1 MLHSNYPK
9 LITSEASVMDKFMV
23 QVDIYTSVSRVLV
36 ILVTLASNIHIKF
49 KRSQESVC
57 NWLPINTQTEDE

>member
-1 MLHSNYPK
+1 
-9 LITSEASVMDKFMV
+9 MDKFMV